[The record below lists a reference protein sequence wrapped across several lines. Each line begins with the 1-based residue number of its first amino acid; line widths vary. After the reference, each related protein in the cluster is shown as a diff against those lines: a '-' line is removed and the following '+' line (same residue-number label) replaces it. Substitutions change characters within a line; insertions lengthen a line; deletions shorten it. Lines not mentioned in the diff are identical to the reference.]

1 MILQSDYT
9 EIVGTEGSFPSFKLT
24 FTSNLYEKMTYLYRF
39 CIYFVFVFLS
49 SINSTKTIIKK
60 KK

>member
-49 SINSTKTIIKK
+49 SIIK
-60 KK
+60 